1 MLVKYLLFFLI
12 LNSFVYSKHIMKDM
26 LLNNKESFQVSTCSG
41 LECVANT
48 EVALEHYDFI
58 TTFNNNYYVIYVVN
72 IDATNKEQIRK
83 ELQNRFPD
91 MILKNANFINEKLQ
105 FLETHNQVLSNTK
118 YTSNAFLEKYKTAL
132 EYFKNKNY
140 AKSYTLLNELLGTK
154 QNDLNLNFYLGRSA
168 YEIKRF
174 DEAVSAYE
182 RFLFK
187 KPDNMRVNLEMARTF
202 FMTNVYKESKKLFL
216 EVKKDPKIPKETLVI
231 VDSYLKLIDKRT
243 SKHFINGAIIIGVNY
258 DSNYGSQ
265 DESNYFDYYNDKA
278 IIGANSVAVED
289 DSAWY
294 NQEIALINYKYKM
307 NDKQEIK
314 QEVMIFNKDSFHSQY
329 NSTDIT
335 LLSYTPA
342 LSVHY
347 TPKFSIDYAL
357 YMDYLKYGGKSKLKT
372 IALFPQF
379 VYKND
384 VNNKYFGYI
393 KYQKKIDMQD
403 KTQNSKYTEAG
414 ISFNHI
420 YNYQIDFTSNITLTD
435 EKADDKTQTD
445 IDYTGVKAKFLSNYK
460 YNPTLFITPSISY
473 DITKYKNKDQV
484 DLVKKENKRFKF
496 GVSSTYIYTPQWIIQ
511 SNIDYTKQS
520 SNILINEYSKHTF
533 TLNLIRAF

>member
-1 MLVKYLLFFLI
+1 MFVKYLLFLLI
-12 LNSFVYSKHIMKDM
+12 FNSFVYSKHITDYT
-26 LLNNKESFQVSTCSG
+26 LLKNTESFQVSTCRG
-41 LECVANT
+41 LECVAET
-48 EVALEHYDFI
+48 EKALEHYDFI
-58 TTFNNNYYVIYVVN
+58 TTFNKNYYIIYIVN
-72 IDATNKEQIRK
+72 VDTTNKETIRK

-91 MILKNANFINEKLQ
+91 MILKKANFINEKLQ
-105 FLETHNQVLSNTK
+105 SLKTHNQVLSNTN

-140 AKSYTLLNELLGTK
+140 EKSYTLLNELFSTK

-168 YEIKRF
+168 YETQRF

-187 KPDNMRVNLEMARTF
+187 KPDNMRVNLEMARAF
-202 FMTNVYKESKKLFL
+202 FMTCAYKESKKLFL
-216 EVKKDPKIPKETLVI
+216 EVKKDPKIPKGTLVI
-231 VDSYLKLIDKRT
+231 VDYYLKLIDKST
-243 SKHFINGAIIIGVNY
+243 SKHFVNGAIIIGVNY

-278 IIGANSVAVED
+278 IIAANSVDVDD

-307 NDKQEIK
+307 NDNQEIK
-314 QEVMIFNKDSFHSQY
+314 QDVMIFNKDSFHSQY

-342 LSVHY
+342 LSVQY
-347 TPKFSIDYAL
+347 SPKLRIDYAL
-357 YMDYLKYGGKSKLKT
+357 YTDYLKYGGKSKLKT

-379 VYKND
+379 MYQND
-384 VNNKYFGYI
+384 ANNKYFGYI

-403 KTQNSKYTEAG
+403 NTQNSKYTEAS

-420 YNYQIDFTSNITLTD
+420 VNYQVDLTSNITLTD
-435 EKADDKTQTD
+435 EKAEDTTQTD
-445 IDYTGVKAKFLSNYK
+445 IDYLGLKAKFSLNYK
-460 YNPTLFITPSISY
+460 YNPMLFFSPSIAY
-473 DITKYKNKDQV
+473 DITKYKDTDQV

-520 SNILINEYSKHTF
+520 SNILLDEYSKHTF